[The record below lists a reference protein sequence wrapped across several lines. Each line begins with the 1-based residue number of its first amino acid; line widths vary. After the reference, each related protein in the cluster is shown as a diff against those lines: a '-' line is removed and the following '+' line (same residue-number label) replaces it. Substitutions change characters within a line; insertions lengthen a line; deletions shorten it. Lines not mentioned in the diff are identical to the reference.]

1 MYWDLEYFTIINIFI
16 FNISLIFR
24 ENTKR
29 SLLFQKPAVNLFN
42 NSEIMSQNEKC
53 VTLYNS
59 ENHNTNDINEIKER
73 WV

>member
-1 MYWDLEYFTIINIFI
+1 
-16 FNISLIFR
+16 
-24 ENTKR
+24 
-29 SLLFQKPAVNLFN
+29 
-42 NSEIMSQNEKC
+42 MSQNEKY